1 MTYQREP
8 QLPRNALAEDMIR
21 KEKEAAHRKAERRY
35 QREKARWFAPVFAVS
50 LAVALFIVGYTMYRA
65 DHSKTT
71 GLPTMSA
78 PAQ

>member
-1 MTYQREP
+1 MMNQREP

-21 KEKEAAHRKAERRY
+21 KEKEAARRKAERY
-35 QREKARWFAPVFAVS
+35 HREKARWFAPVFAVS

-65 DHSKTT
+65 DHSKTM

-78 PAQ
+78 PTQ